1 MTNKPTW
8 AVTEGVLRIYSG
20 RVEVAA
26 VHMDQFPQLIYDLA
40 SELRGIKQNAN
51 TET

>member
-1 MTNKPTW
+1 VTIKPTW

-20 RVEVAA
+20 GVDVAA
-26 VHMDQFPQLIYDLA
+26 VHRNQFPQLIYDLA
-40 SELRGIKQNAN
+40 SNLRVTKPTAD